1 MKYHPVCC
9 DEVLC
14 LVKHGQLHVNC
25 MVSEMIVIVIVS
37 EIKLVKIYSQI
48 LFLILCDSFLTELK
62 VRKRNV
68 IGIHFLLVS
77 SFSQLRRKR

>member
-1 MKYHPVCC
+1 
-9 DEVLC
+9 
-14 LVKHGQLHVNC
+14 
-25 MVSEMIVIVIVS
+25 MVSENQMIVIVIVS

-48 LFLILCDSFLTELK
+48 LFLILCDSFFTELK

-77 SFSQLRRKR
+77 SFSQLRRKRCLPFGAKGREKIYFLPKSATP